1 MEICEGYKMALF
13 KKQEPIDERYEF
25 EQGAT
30 AVEMNDRN
38 QILRHC
44 ARLLSARRTNPDGW
58 ILKAALQLHGRDF
71 DIEKADKVQDGILS
85 RAIAGSTCRERLKD
99 AYSSYKRAISYLED
113 ESKLYVYDFIFGY
126 SMAFFLS
133 NSLEFSTEKRCKTT
147 MVQMLSDVN
156 DKFGHDCSEVFYER
170 IIAGYEQFMAS
181 GLDLCPYECEVKK
194 VHSML
199 LSLKKSCEMKKENGD
214 GIDTDDGKSDDFFG
228 FDEDRNVNL
237 TIMKGKKSCSEYSV
251 IVSIDSV
258 IVCQLNQKF
267 SEIINVRTGCH
278 DVDIMIQGYGDVY
291 DISDTITIT
300 EDSIL
305 KIKIADGEPRYVLES
320 DNEGSE

>member
-1 MEICEGYKMALF
+1 MALF
-13 KKQEPIDERYEF
+13 KKQGPFDERYEF

-85 RAIAGSTCRERLKD
+85 RTIAGSKCRERLKD
-99 AYSSYKRAISYLED
+99 AYSSYKRAISYLDD
-113 ESKLYVYDFIFGY
+113 ESKLYVYDFLFGY

-133 NSLEFSTEKRCKTT
+133 DSLEFSTEKRCKTT
-147 MVQMLSDVN
+147 MVQMLNDVN
-156 DKFGHDCSEVFYER
+156 DKFGHDRSEFFYDR
-170 IIAGYEQFMAS
+170 IISGYEQFMAS
-181 GLDLCPYECEVKK
+181 GLDLCPNECEVKK
-194 VHSML
+194 VHSTL
-199 LSLKKSCEMKKENGD
+199 LSLKKSTVINKGD
-214 GIDTDDGKSDDFFG
+214 GNRIDNDDGEDDDFFG
-228 FDEDRNVNL
+228 SDEDRNVNL

-251 IVSIDSV
+251 IVSIDCM
-258 IVCQLNQKF
+258 IVCQLNQKY
-267 SEIINVRTGCH
+267 SEKIDIRTGCH
-278 DVDIMIQGYGDVY
+278 DLDIMIQGQGDVY

-300 EDSIL
+300 DDSIL
-305 KIKIADGEPRYVLES
+305 KIKIADGEPRYVLETVEE
-320 DNEGSE
+320 DSE